1 MTSDKSS
8 LWKHIARESL
18 LGNRGLTKAVMV
30 FLPWSVLRTLSEG
43 RPVPGGDAAG
53 FFRILAVVVGW
64 ILVSILA
71 NDLADRPDDR
81 SAGKTRW
88 INRLPFPAAGLV
100 LLGLYGAG
108 LAIIMGSR
116 SSLKTVAAYAAAS
129 ALGLLYSL
137 EPIRFK
143 KRGAWGILFYGL
155 AGTAAY
161 AVLPWTWM
169 GGSAGA
175 LAVLAPAVF
184 LDKWINVHFHQIV
197 DYECDL
203 GLGTMTYAVRSG
215 LFRARSTLRKVG
227 GFAALWFAGAII
239 FVSLNLT
246 PAWKEIIPAAAALVI
261 LGGALYSASSR
272 RKVGKGTSLVR
283 ELPFLYL
290 GLSYA
295 LFRAIPIILM
305 VRLAFRNP
313 ALATAA
319 AAVIILVGAESL
331 FVFSYRYE

>member
-1 MTSDKSS
+1 MTLKKTS

-30 FLPWSVLRTLSEG
+30 FLPWAVLLTLGEG
-43 RPVPGGDAAG
+43 RPVPGGDTAG
-53 FFRILAVVVGW
+53 FFRILAVVVCW

-71 NDLADRPDDR
+71 NDLADRPEDR
-81 SAGKTRW
+81 AAGKTRW

-100 LLGLYGAG
+100 LLGLYGTG
-108 LAIIMGSR
+108 LGIIMGFG

-137 EPIRFK
+137 EPVRFK
-143 KRGAWGILFYGL
+143 KRGAWGILFYSL
-155 AGTAAY
+155 AGAAAY
-161 AVLPWTWM
+161 AILPWAWM
-169 GGSAGA
+169 GGSAGV

-197 DYECDL
+197 DYDCDL
-203 GLGTMTYAVRSG
+203 GIGTMTYAVRAG
-215 LFRARSTLRKVG
+215 LFRARSTLRPVAG
-227 GFAALWFAGAII
+227 LAELWFAGVII
-239 FVSLNLT
+239 FVSLKMT
-246 PAWKEIIPAAAALVI
+246 SGWKAIVPAAAVLVI
-261 LGGALYSASSR
+261 LGGALYSASSK
-272 RKVGKGTSLVR
+272 RKGGRETSLVR

-295 LFRAIPIILM
+295 LFRAIPLVLM

-313 ALATAA
+313 ALAPAA
-319 AAVIILVGAESL
+319 AAAIILVGAESF
-331 FVFSYRYE
+331 FVYSYRYE